1 MLRTIVTSFAK
12 CLIVELT
19 PLCMRIYG
27 EMIRARRFAIY
38 CNYLLLLLLLFFS
51 FLFFFLKKISLWDHS
66 FWNKK
71 QLASHL
77 FFFEKQLASHLETEH
92 CSCHFREFS
101 RDRFESFYSLIHLK
115 GKVLI
120 YSDNTYPPNKNEKNS

>member
-19 PLCMRIYG
+19 LLCMRIYK
-27 EMIRARRFAIY
+27 EMIRVRRFAIY
-38 CNYLLLLLLLFFS
+38 CNYLLLLLLLFFI
-51 FLFFFLKKISLWDHS
+51 FLFFLFLNQLMGPQLLKQETAS
-66 FWNKK
+66 FT
-71 QLASHL
+71 S
-77 FFFEKQLASHLETEH
+77 FFFWETTASHLETEH